1 MTGDNPFGRPE
12 PEPEPEPG
20 PEPGPGPGSGP
31 EAGPGPGPEDRAG
44 QEAGPSLTAELLREF
59 LAAGSDALARLASD
73 EGAVDDF
80 GFDPDLTDELILP
93 LLRPLYEKYFRVEVE
108 GLEHVPADG
117 GALVVA
123 NHSGTL
129 PLDALMLQ
137 VALRDDHPAHRRLR
151 LLAADLVFELP
162 LVRDIARKAGHVRA
176 CRAHATRLLQA
187 GELVGVM
194 PEGYKGLG
202 KPYEERYRLR
212 RFGRGG
218 FAAVA
223 LRTGRPLVPCAIVG
237 AEETYPMIGESRT
250 LARMLNLPYFPIT
263 PTFPLLGVLGLV
275 PLPSKWT
282 IRFGAPITVDGF
294 PEGAAEDPRT
304 VEKLAR
310 EVKDTIQHSLNELLA
325 ERQSPFG

>member
-1 MTGDNPFGRPE
+1 MTGDTPFGSTGPESEHESGPE
-12 PEPEPEPG
+12 PEPTSG
-20 PEPGPGPGSGP
+20 PEPESEP
-31 EAGPGPGPEDRAG
+31 
-44 QEAGPSLTAELLREF
+44 GPSLTAELLREF
-59 LAAGSDALARLASD
+59 LAAGTDALARLTSD
-73 EGAVDDF
+73 DGAVDDF

-93 LLRPLYEKYFRVEVE
+93 LLRPLYEKYFRVDVE
-108 GLEHVPADG
+108 GLEHVPAEG

-137 VALRDDHPAHRRLR
+137 VALRDHHPAHRRLR
-151 LLAADLVFELP
+151 LLAADLAFELP
-162 LVRDIARKAGHVRA
+162 LVRDIVRKAGHVRA
-176 CRAHATRLLQA
+176 CRANALRLLGA
-187 GELVGVM
+187 GDLVGVM

-223 LRTGRPLVPCAIVG
+223 LRSGRPMVPCAIVG

-294 PEGAAEDPRT
+294 PADAADDPRT

-310 EVKDTIQHSLNELLA
+310 EVKDTIQHSLNELRA
-325 ERQSPFG
+325 DRQSPFG